1 MWPLVDCLVLEAME
15 LVGSV
20 VDFLVLGSLVV
31 WSLVVDSLVLEA
43 MELVGS
49 VVDFVVLGSLVVRS
63 LVVYIL
69 VRSVVD
75 FVVLGSLV
83 VRSLVV
89 CLLELWLGEKNNWCD
104 QPERSVLADIT
115 RISPYFRRTMCYPS
129 MVCSTMWKVIRR
141 RCMFLHCRSL
151 EWICTVLLA
160 MD

>member
-43 MELVGS
+43 MELVG
-49 VVDFVVLGSLVVRS
+49 
-63 LVVYIL
+63 
-69 VRSVVD
+69 SVVD